1 MPVTL
6 SEKVRFFLQERRF
19 AVLATINKDGTP
31 QLTTMWYLLEGDTIV
46 MNTKVGRTKE
56 RNMRRDP
63 RISLCFEEG
72 YNYLTVSGTVEMIDD
87 QDIAQHDIYRLAVRY
102 DGEEA
107 AMRQMEEQ
115 FSKEIRVTLRLKC
128 ERIIDNLLE

>member
-1 MPVTL
+1 MLVTL
-6 SEKVRFFLQERRF
+6 SEKARAFLQERRF

-31 QLTTMWYLLEGDTIV
+31 QLTTMWYLLEGDTIA

-63 RISLCFEEG
+63 RISVCFEDG
-72 YNYLTVSGTVEMIDD
+72 YSYLTVSGTVEMIDD
-87 QDIAQHDIYRLAVRY
+87 PKIAQHDIYRLAVRY

-107 AMRQMEEQ
+107 ARQQMEEQ
-115 FSKEIRVTLRLKC
+115 FSKETRVTLRLKC
-128 ERIIDNLLE
+128 ERIIDNLW